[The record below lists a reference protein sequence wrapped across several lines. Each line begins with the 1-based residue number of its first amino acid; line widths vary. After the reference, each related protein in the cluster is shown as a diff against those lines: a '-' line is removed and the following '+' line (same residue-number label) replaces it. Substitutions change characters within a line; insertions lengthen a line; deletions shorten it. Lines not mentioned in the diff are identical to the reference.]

1 MGIGRLLGGI
11 PFKKLILLFKL
22 EVIILL
28 CACQLFEQRSVKS
41 TFYGAVNNESRF
53 QFYFRFPFC
62 HSKQYC
68 DEA

>member
-1 MGIGRLLGGI
+1 MDTGRLLGGI
-11 PFKKLILLFKL
+11 PFKKLILISEL
-22 EVIILL
+22 EVNFLI
-28 CACQLFEQRSVKS
+28 CASYSNSVKG

-53 QFYFRFPFC
+53 QFHFHFPFC